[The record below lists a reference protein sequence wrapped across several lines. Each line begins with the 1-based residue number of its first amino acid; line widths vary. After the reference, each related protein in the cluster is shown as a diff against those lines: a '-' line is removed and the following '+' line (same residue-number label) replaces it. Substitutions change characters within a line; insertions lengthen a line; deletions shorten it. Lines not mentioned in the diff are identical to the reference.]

1 MKDPILNKEAEKFS
15 VYENMKVSNPKG
27 AELLRGQIILRLKQN
42 GSLQKELSIG
52 AVSVYN
58 QSSDNPYEHEMMSFD
73 QTLANFIFYMGYAK
87 VGTVLKTIQKTVGT
101 QSLTESDKLP
111 LDGAGA
117 KQATFISNDILNTI
131 SEEKQKMITELL
143 VSSPSF
149 EKPSTFK
156 QGIGWRGD
164 VKTGI
169 YNDAYDIERKILWAI
184 LAQEYDY
191 NIAAL
196 QDADLI
202 EGTLQG
208 NSILGN
214 FPIFITRTVLKND
227 GTQLKGKNNKKAKLK
242 ESVINHMQTFGAD
255 PRKFALSNC
264 IDLNAECGRA
274 TQVAKRTKDEIKS
287 YANAFRPLVHF
298 IMNGQLEKYATKI
311 PDALADGND
320 VRAEIKLIEELKN
333 DTKLKGLYYF
343 IVDALDKS
351 PNFKGKLTNEFSDYF
366 DEAKTS
372 EKVKISNYPTIQ
384 RVNAYYLWAKAS
396 GSLPKVAVNTKLG
409 MEVIK

>member
-1 MKDPILNKEAEKFS
+1 MKAYYNKGNAGRRNARSPATLCVPIKDKKYYRLLDRLFAEVSTVFGQKTVKEGMKGLEEVKDGEGYYNLVIKPAIEKGLKTPRVAKSRYSKIKNGECNRTILEKYAAHMINKEAEKFS

-58 QSSDNPYEHEMMSFD
+58 QNSDNPYEHEMMSFD

-111 LDGAGA
+111 LAGAGA

-164 VKTGI
+164 VKTG
-169 YNDAYDIERKILWAI
+169 
-184 LAQEYDY
+184 
-191 NIAAL
+191 
-196 QDADLI
+196 
-202 EGTLQG
+202 
-208 NSILGN
+208 S
-214 FPIFITRTVLKND
+214 
-227 GTQLKGKNNKKAKLK
+227 
-242 ESVINHMQTFGAD
+242 
-255 PRKFALSNC
+255 
-264 IDLNAECGRA
+264 
-274 TQVAKRTKDEIKS
+274 
-287 YANAFRPLVHF
+287 
-298 IMNGQLEKYATKI
+298 
-311 PDALADGND
+311 
-320 VRAEIKLIEELKN
+320 
-333 DTKLKGLYYF
+333 
-343 IVDALDKS
+343 
-351 PNFKGKLTNEFSDYF
+351 
-366 DEAKTS
+366 
-372 EKVKISNYPTIQ
+372 
-384 RVNAYYLWAKAS
+384 
-396 GSLPKVAVNTKLG
+396 
-409 MEVIK
+409 